1 MNDKGLLGHVRVRP
15 RHYVR
20 GGSYMTVC
28 DMTSLGWTAG
38 YGSGSRTEQGAGT
51 DSSVQ
56 DSGLT

>member
-1 MNDKGLLGHVRVRP
+1 
-15 RHYVR
+15 
-20 GGSYMTVC
+20 MTVC